1 VYALR
6 WENSRNAKA
15 GWGPAVKGGWAN
27 TRRLDRELL
36 AFTDEVTAEH
46 LRGSEHVGL
55 YPMLRDDR
63 CWAVRQIPVRC
74 WLGLT
79 ATPYRRDG
87 LQALMCMHCGPVRH
101 RMAEPPQTQ
110 LLHR

>member
-1 VYALR
+1 VVDVAMAQSLARRDDLDELDGRYGLVIVD
-6 WENSRNAKA
+6 ECHHV
-15 GWGPAVKGGWAN
+15 PAV
-27 TRRLDRELL
+27 TFER
-36 AFTDEVTAEH
+36 
-46 LRGSEHVGL
+46 
-55 YPMLRDDR
+55 
-63 CWAVRQIPVRC
+63 AVRQIPVRC

-79 ATPYRRDG
+79 AIPYRRDG